1 MKLHLVQCM
10 YEKCK
15 LSPIAKI
22 IHPDRILYFCI
33 EHFDVIEKVYD
44 MEKVE
49 STDVDAY
56 KIIPF
61 ESENRYRSQNLP
73 VGDNM

>member
-15 LSPIAKI
+15 LLPMAKI
-22 IHPDRILYFCI
+22 VHPDRILYFCA
-33 EHFDVIEKVYD
+33 EHFGIIEKVYN
-44 MEKVE
+44 MEKLE
-49 STDVDAY
+49 AADIDAY

-61 ESENRYRSQNLP
+61 EDENGYRSQSLP
-73 VGDNM
+73 VGDNI